1 MAFSACIGPY
11 DRATKYGDECRKNRG
26 GLEPSNIA
34 ASHYDIGIFYSL
46 NLLFILHKI
55 FNL

>member
-26 GLEPSNIA
+26 GSGPSNIA
-34 ASHYDIGIFYSL
+34 TIHYDIGFFYAI
-46 NLLFILHKI
+46 NWLFILHK
-55 FNL
+55 FFKL

>member
-26 GLEPSNIA
+26 GSGPSNIA
-34 ASHYDIGIFYSL
+34 TFHYDIGFFYAI
-46 NLLFILHKI
+46 NWLFILHK
-55 FNL
+55 FFKL